1 MDMVKR
7 MEASLSQMGRT
18 AKLQAPTQTRS
29 GRIPKE
35 WVKFTGDPA
44 TIVKEYQDYER
55 QAYRANFRTWREF
68 FDQFEECIQKD
79 SRFDKVYIPF
89 REEDDFQRVKKVAIA
104 RADDQLWLT
113 LYTQTQQYQYL
124 RAQIDPDA
132 PRQEAEAEWVKALES
147 IPHGD
152 YTWGTLDTLENRLR
166 TARAMRKMVGSFD
179 PTDPEHRRKELE
191 ELKRYSRVGTKIYRA
206 IYGENRIPVDTYEQ
220 WLKNMEYERRLL
232 RPPEAKPKLENIVL
246 TTDQ

>member
-1 MDMVKR
+1 MNHEYGRMFMDMVKR

-113 LYTQTQQYQYL
+113 LYT
-124 RAQIDPDA
+124 DPAVSVPSCAD
-132 PRQEAEAEWVKALES
+132 RS
-147 IPHGD
+147 GC
-152 YTWGTLDTLENRLR
+152 T
-166 TARAMRKMVGSFD
+166 
-179 PTDPEHRRKELE
+179 PTGGR
-191 ELKRYSRVGTKIYRA
+191 SRMG
-206 IYGENRIPVDTYEQ
+206 
-220 WLKNMEYERRLL
+220 
-232 RPPEAKPKLENIVL
+232 
-246 TTDQ
+246 

>member
-1 MDMVKR
+1 MNHEYGRMFMDMVKR

-89 REEDDFQRVKKVAIA
+89 RSV
-104 RADDQLWLT
+104 
-113 LYTQTQQYQYL
+113 LYQSFCCCPTCL
-124 RAQIDPDA
+124 A
-132 PRQEAEAEWVKALES
+132 PAPTAALAS
-147 IPHGD
+147 
-152 YTWGTLDTLENRLR
+152 
-166 TARAMRKMVGSFD
+166 AA
-179 PTDPEHRRKELE
+179 
-191 ELKRYSRVGTKIYRA
+191 
-206 IYGENRIPVDTYEQ
+206 
-220 WLKNMEYERRLL
+220 
-232 RPPEAKPKLENIVL
+232 
-246 TTDQ
+246 